1 MISQEFETT
10 RVDAVRQFVRKV
22 LRNARDKNKWRKVVK
37 FRLWMPIVLQLA
49 LIAGLLVYTNS
60 RFEGFVNEANIFNIL
75 ILAMPLAI
83 AAIAQTHSILVGY
96 LDLSVGA
103 MISFGV
109 VAASFLIPRDASGSE
124 IFLGVATILGAG
136 LLLGLVNA
144 GLIRGV
150 KIPSIVATLATL
162 SILDG
167 ISLSLR
173 PTAQGIIS
181 ADLASA
187 LTVKVGPVPV
197 AFLVILLAAVA
208 LDAWLH
214 GTGSGLQ
221 VRAVGYDE
229 RAAKRGGSRTNW
241 IRVRALLITSLL
253 AAVAAFFVIAR
264 SPIGNAQIGAP
275 FALNSITAAVLGG
288 ASLAGGRATF
298 IGSAVS
304 SVLLALIITVLPFL
318 GLSPD
323 DGLMIIGVLVLAGI
337 ILFQVGDLKELV
349 KRNYRR
355 ARRLVLGSRVRTG
368 PELPDLYPGG
378 VDFKVVPSGRKLIT
392 GGTVLSLDPAVRD
405 FTTGDVLIEGDR
417 IVKVGQGI
425 SADDA
430 EVIDASG
437 MIVMPGF
444 VDSHR
449 HIWEGILRNIGTDV
463 PLEGR
468 VSYISFVL
476 RKLAPAYRPEDAYA
490 GNLVSA
496 LGAIDAGVTT
506 LLDWSHIQASPA
518 HTDAVV
524 QALNDSGLRA
534 VFAYGFP
541 WWGKWEERQPSWFVR
556 AASQHF
562 STKDQ
567 LLTLALAAPGPEFVD
582 FEVARDH
589 WKLARETDARLTAH
603 VGVGSYGQDAKVQEM
618 GEAGLLGSDTTYIH
632 CTTLNDTEIQMI
644 VDTGGTVS
652 LAAPVEMMMGHG
664 MPPIQKFLDRGL
676 RPSLSIDVETNVPSD
691 MFNQMRSVLALQRL
705 LASETGKTPISSRDV
720 LEYATIEGAKA
731 NGLEAKVG
739 TLTPGKQADLIM
751 LRTDRI
757 NVTPLNDPATAIVTG
772 MDTSNVDT
780 VMIAG
785 RLMKRHGELLHVDW
799 PAVRRLVEASRDGV
813 IQRSGFKLPKI

>member
-10 RVDAVRQFVRKV
+10 RIDAIRQFVRKV

-49 LIAGLLVYTNS
+49 LIAALLSYTNS
-60 RFEGFVNEANIFNIL
+60 RFDGFLNETNIYNIL
-75 ILAMPLAI
+75 VLAMPLAI

-109 VAASFLIPRDASGSE
+109 VAASFLIPRDASGSD
-124 IFLGVATILGAG
+124 IAIGVAAILGAG
-136 LLLGLVNA
+136 LVLGLVNA

-167 ISLSLR
+167 ISLTLR

-181 ADLASA
+181 ADLASTLA
-187 LTVKVGPVPV
+187 AKVGPVPI
-197 AFLVILLAAVA
+197 AFIVILVAAVV

-241 IRVRALLITSLL
+241 IRVRALLITGLL
-253 AAVAAFFVIAR
+253 ASVAAFFVIAR

-337 ILFQVGDLKELV
+337 IVFQVGDLKELV

-355 ARRLVLGSRVRTG
+355 ARRLVIGSRIRTG
-368 PELPDLYPGG
+368 PELPDLYPTGI
-378 VDFKVVPSGRKLIT
+378 DFQVIPNGRKLIT
-392 GGTVLSLDPAVRD
+392 GGMVLSLDGSVGDFAV
-405 FTTGDVLIEGDR
+405 GDVLVEDDK
-417 IVKVGQGI
+417 IVRVGQNI
-425 SADDA
+425 SAGDA
-430 EVIDASG
+430 EVIDATG
-437 MIVMPGF
+437 TIVMPGF

-476 RKLAPAYRPEDAYA
+476 RKLAPSYRPQDAYA

-524 QALNDSGLRA
+524 QALKDSGLRG

-556 AASQHF
+556 AASEHF
-562 STKDQ
+562 SSKDQ

-582 FEVARDH
+582 
-589 WKLARETDARLTAH
+589 
-603 VGVGSYGQDAKVQEM
+603 
-618 GEAGLLGSDTTYIH
+618 
-632 CTTLNDTEIQMI
+632 
-644 VDTGGTVS
+644 
-652 LAAPVEMMMGHG
+652 
-664 MPPIQKFLDRGL
+664 
-676 RPSLSIDVETNVPSD
+676 
-691 MFNQMRSVLALQRL
+691 
-705 LASETGKTPISSRDV
+705 
-720 LEYATIEGAKA
+720 
-731 NGLEAKVG
+731 
-739 TLTPGKQADLIM
+739 
-751 LRTDRI
+751 
-757 NVTPLNDPATAIVTG
+757 
-772 MDTSNVDT
+772 
-780 VMIAG
+780 
-785 RLMKRHGELLHVDW
+785 
-799 PAVRRLVEASRDGV
+799 
-813 IQRSGFKLPKI
+813 